1 MAKDNHKTKGF
12 KFLFLLFIGLLAT
25 ISTGSVRALSERSMV
40 EGGSFPQTTIF
51 TSVSNHPSNNVPGY
65 PMVHFND
72 FDSIYGSPNGNWIIK
87 ARLVTLTIGNP
98 DAILVNGEVRLLE
111 DSPAPWTGGTENVGL
126 FYNDL
131 GINNS
136 GEWVFS
142 VDTDASSTADHYIVH
157 VSPTDVFTAIAKEGE
172 PIPQLPGA
180 TWDDYLVSP
189 VIATSGLTGW
199 SADEIGGVPSTQ
211 DGILVFGNDILAQQN
226 GAIPPGQVGN
236 QAMQNFHRFFFI
248 SAGGNHW
255 MVKGD
260 LTGDQSMDDVA
271 VVDGTVVVQEGVIL
285 PNSGYPNPV
294 DKFDGVYMT
303 PSGDW
308 FVRGTNDISGHD
320 WVYRNGVVIA
330 ERGMPIFEG
339 ATEIFDDSAY
349 SVTFDLHTGDSF
361 GNYVVGGVTDN
372 PDLEA
377 NTVLV
382 VNNEAVVVR
391 QGDPIDLDNNGVFD
405 ENAYFDIFFSD
416 DLFLDDN
423 GNLYFLASIMNNS
436 SINIGTGVF
445 KYDLSSVLET
455 PAVYLPLLSAK
466 IRKIIR
472 E

>member
-1 MAKDNHKTKGF
+1 
-12 KFLFLLFIGLLAT
+12 
-25 ISTGSVRALSERSMV
+25 
-40 EGGSFPQTTIF
+40 
-51 TSVSNHPSNNVPGY
+51 
-65 PMVHFND
+65 
-72 FDSIYGSPNGNWIIK
+72 
-87 ARLVTLTIGNP
+87 
-98 DAILVNGEVRLLE
+98 
-111 DSPAPWTGGTENVGL
+111 
-126 FYNDL
+126 
-131 GINNS
+131 
-136 GEWVFS
+136 
-142 VDTDASSTADHYIVH
+142 
-157 VSPTDVFTAIAKEGE
+157 
-172 PIPQLPGA
+172 
-180 TWDDYLVSP
+180 
-189 VIATSGLTGW
+189 
-199 SADEIGGVPSTQ
+199 
-211 DGILVFGNDILAQQN
+211 
-226 GAIPPGQVGN
+226 
-236 QAMQNFHRFFFI
+236 
-248 SAGGNHW
+248 
-255 MVKGD
+255 
-260 LTGDQSMDDVA
+260 
-271 VVDGTVVVQEGVIL
+271 
-285 PNSGYPNPV
+285 
-294 DKFDGVYMT
+294 
-303 PSGDW
+303 
-308 FVRGTNDISGHD
+308 
-320 WVYRNGVVIA
+320 
-330 ERGMPIFEG
+330 MPIFEE